1 MQTFKVSEISL
12 KSFYNLKS
20 PQSFIFDF
28 FFLKTLQKNS
38 RNFLRLLV
46 LVGKASTV
54 NNLHISTDYI
64 IRYIQTI
71 YTISRKKYF

>member
-28 FFLKTLQKNS
+28 FFFENVTKKFKEIS
-38 RNFLRLLV
+38 KAIGFS
-46 LVGKASTV
+46 GKS
-54 NNLHISTDYI
+54 
-64 IRYIQTI
+64 
-71 YTISRKKYF
+71 KYSK